1 MDKSLVNVQPK
12 GKLSTDKN
20 QSIVKTETG
29 RSDLKGNSFVFVLE
43 SRCFPYIRYAIQ
55 RDSPWEWTQKC
66 LDKSRLMIKRFLKE
80 PLPTEKP
87 LNFPRMS

>member
-1 MDKSLVNVQPK
+1 MRFLFLGHVNGFNAVDKSLVNVQPK

-29 RSDLKGNSFVFVLE
+29 RSDLKGNSFVFALE

-55 RDSPWEWTQKC
+55 RDSP
-66 LDKSRLMIKRFLKE
+66 
-80 PLPTEKP
+80 
-87 LNFPRMS
+87 

>member
-29 RSDLKGNSFVFVLE
+29 RSDLKGNSFVFALE

-66 LDKSRLMIKRFLKE
+66 LDSSR
-80 PLPTEKP
+80 
-87 LNFPRMS
+87 